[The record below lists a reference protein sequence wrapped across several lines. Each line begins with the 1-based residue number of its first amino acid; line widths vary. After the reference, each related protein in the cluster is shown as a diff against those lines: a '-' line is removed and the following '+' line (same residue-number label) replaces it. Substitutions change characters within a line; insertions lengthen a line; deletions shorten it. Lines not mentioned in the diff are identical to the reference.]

1 MKITSSKRSCIW
13 WQSWSS
19 FWWWSSS
26 SWCRIWRNLLVHRHG
41 WLSRYSAK
49 RDSIN
54 KSLMANNELLIIS
67 LAKKFIPHNIIFDLL
82 DWILSSCMATS
93 LEISGEF
100 SCPNG
105 WPKWLSISW
114 VLKVN
119 VDKVGFEDVSGT
131 AFSFLISAFL
141 QTSSLHKR
149 VVWTDRLVDWG
160 PHDFTDISSVCDS
173 GMAISTWLLRMSL
186 LGVEGKDNKAWWSP
200 LEVAE
205 FSPKIQINCG

>member
-1 MKITSSKRSCIW
+1 
-13 WQSWSS
+13 
-19 FWWWSSS
+19 
-26 SWCRIWRNLLVHRHG
+26 VHRHG
-41 WLSRYSAK
+41 WLSRY
-49 RDSIN
+49 
-54 KSLMANNELLIIS
+54 
-67 LAKKFIPHNIIFDLL
+67 L

-119 VDKVGFEDVSGT
+119 VDNVGFEDVSGT

-205 FSPKIQINCG
+205 FSPFAIGHFGSVRILSAELLIFEVETLSSRFLELSNFSRNDERKNLLVMVQVIWFSKKLLLELIFSVIVVFLIFT